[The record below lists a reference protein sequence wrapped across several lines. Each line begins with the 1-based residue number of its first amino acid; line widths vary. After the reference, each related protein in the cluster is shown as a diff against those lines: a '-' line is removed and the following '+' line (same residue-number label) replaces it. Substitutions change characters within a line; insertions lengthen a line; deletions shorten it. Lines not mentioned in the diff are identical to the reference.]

1 MYTEWHSEESFSGV
15 DSSVP
20 LMHPDPNDTFSD
32 FPKETLPKLTYFF
45 IIPLEMQT
53 FVEETSSSISGCLV
67 NSIGKLKNPR
77 NDKNW
82 LATVIRFHLVKN
94 DSYTRLLLPFETI
107 SHHGRRTQC
116 ILFSLLFHFASLHLR
131 THVN

>member
-32 FPKETLPKLTYFF
+32 FPKETLPKLTYFL

-82 LATVIRFHLVKN
+82 LATVMRFHSVKN
-94 DSYTRLLLPFETI
+94 DS
-107 SHHGRRTQC
+107 
-116 ILFSLLFHFASLHLR
+116 
-131 THVN
+131 